1 MNVIL
6 LSGGSGKRLW
16 PLSNDVRSKQF
27 LKLLRD
33 ENGQYQ
39 SMLQRVYGQ
48 LKQCPTVEN
57 IVIVTSETQKSSIKS
72 QLEAPVDI
80 IVEPTRRDTFPAIA
94 LSCAELLWNKKNLAE
109 SVVAILPVDLYAE
122 QDFFETVQQAV
133 NVVEQNQGDL
143 VLVGVKPTFP
153 TEKYGYIIPSDKLD
167 DGVLKVSRF
176 QEKPSAETAKVLI
189 EQGALWNCGVFVCR
203 LRYITDILEN
213 RLGIHSYEELLNQ
226 YGQLPK
232 VSFDY
237 AVVEK
242 AEKVAVAVYDKVW
255 KDIGTWNT
263 LTEEMSESTM
273 GNVTCGEGTQ
283 NTQVINELGIPI
295 VVLDA
300 KNMVIA
306 ASPDGILVTD
316 KEKSS
321 YLKPY
326 VDKLSQRP
334 MFEERVWG
342 EYKVLDYHRHSNGMF
357 SLVKHLFIREGQS
370 ISYQRHLLRDEI
382 WTVAEGTGDL
392 LLDGNIAGVCRGD
405 VIQIKAGQMHAVRA
419 LSPLHIIEV
428 QIGSELSEE
437 DIIREPWQW

>member
-27 LKLLRD
+27 LKLLKD

-48 LKQCPTVEN
+48 LKQCPSVEN

-72 QLEAPVDI
+72 QLDAPVDI
-80 IVEPTRRDTFPAIA
+80 IVEPMRRDTFPAIA
-94 LSCAELLWNKKNLAE
+94 LSCAELLWGKHNPPN
-109 SVVAILPVDLYAE
+109 SVVAILPVDLYAQ

-133 NVVEQNQGDL
+133 TAVENNRSEL

-153 TEKYGYIIPSDKLD
+153 TEKYGYIIPDGELK
-167 DGVLKVSRF
+167 DGVLRVSHF
-176 QEKPSAETAKVLI
+176 QEKPTADTAQTLI

-203 LRYITDILEN
+203 LQYITNIIEN
-213 RLGIHSYEELLNQ
+213 KLGIHSFEELMNQ
-226 YGQLPK
+226 YNQLPK
-232 VSFDY
+232 ISFDY
-237 AVVEK
+237 AVVEE
-242 AEKVAVAVYDKVW
+242 AQEVAAVVYDKLW
-255 KDIGTWNT
+255 KDLGTWNT
-263 LTEEMSESTM
+263 LTEQMTESTM

-316 KEKSS
+316 KAKSS

-326 VDKLSQRP
+326 VDNLAQRP

-342 EYKVLDYHRHSNGMF
+342 EYKVLDFNRHSDGMF
-357 SLVKHLFIREGQS
+357 SLVKHLFIKEGQS
-370 ISYQRHLLRDEI
+370 ISYQRHLMRDEI
-382 WTVAEGTGDL
+382 WTVVEGSGDL
-392 LLDGNIAGVCRGD
+392 LLDGHVTSIHRGD
-405 VIQIKAGQMHAVRA
+405 VAQIKAGQRHSVRA
-419 LSPLHIIEV
+419 TEPLHIIEV
-428 QIGSELSEE
+428 QIGAELVEE
-437 DIIREPWQW
+437 DIIREPWKW